1 MKPLLLCHPRCT
13 TCRRALDWLAARGI
27 EVEVRDIVAC
37 NPSAEELDGWIGR
50 SGLPVARFFN
60 TSGLRYKAL
69 GLKEVVPTLDRG
81 EALRLLASDG
91 MLIRRPLL
99 VADRGVRAGFREKEW
114 EELLVPERR

>member
-13 TCRRALDWLAARGI
+13 TCRRALDWLAAQGI
-27 EVEVRDIVAC
+27 EVEVRDIVAS

-50 SGLPVARFFN
+50 SALPVSKFFN

-91 MLIRRPLL
+91 MLVRRPLL
-99 VADRGVRAGFREKEW
+99 IADRGVCAGFREKEW
-114 EELLVPERR
+114 AELFPAERR